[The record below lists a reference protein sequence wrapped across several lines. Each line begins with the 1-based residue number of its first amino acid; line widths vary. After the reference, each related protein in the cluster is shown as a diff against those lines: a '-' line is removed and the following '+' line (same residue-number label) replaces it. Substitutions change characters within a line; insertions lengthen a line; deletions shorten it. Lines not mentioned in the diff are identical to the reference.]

1 MVEYSVLDAAWMLYN
16 MAFLN
21 GRFPISESRSYNKR
35 MTSSLHILMG
45 VDDITMPDK
54 INPPK
59 EDKNDPPEID
69 RDSNNGIN
77 IEDFGSMGD
86 FGGEGYKMD
95 LDSMGDFDGIDI

>member
-1 MVEYSVLDAAWMLYN
+1 MVEDSLLDAAWMLYN

-35 MTSSLHILMG
+35 MTISLQIIMG
-45 VDDITMPDK
+45 VDNITMPDK

-77 IEDFGSMGD
+77 IEDFDCMVG
-86 FGGEGYKMD
+86 FGREDHKMKY
-95 LDSMGDFDGIDI
+95 LD